1 MTVLSF
7 FTGQPL
13 APAAPVEQPRKQPRP
28 KPAPRQRGS
37 QSREHQKAMLAKVH
51 IAKDRLSLSEDD
63 YRNMLWDVFGVESSK
78 DLDRQGLHDLLQHLQ
93 RLGFE
98 PVKRRDRANPL
109 GGADGQIRKIE
120 ALLAEKGRVEGTDVP
135 WGYAVAILKRHTGG
149 QVTKFDEAS
158 PEQLRGVIAAL
169 IRDARRHG
177 RYTG

>member
-7 FTGQPL
+7 FTGQPVE
-13 APAAPVEQPRKQPRP
+13 PVVPRKQA
-28 KPAPRQRGS
+28 PAPVKARKRGS
-37 QSREHQKAMLAKVH
+37 LQREYQKAMLAKVH
-51 IAKDRLSLSEDD
+51 IARQRLDLSEDD
-63 YRNMLWDVFGVESSK
+63 YRNMLWDVFGVDSSK
-78 DLDRQGLHDLLQHLQ
+78 ELNLQGLHDLLQHLQ

-98 PVKRRDRANPL
+98 PVKRRDKANPL
-109 GGADGQIRKIE
+109 GGVDGQIRKIE

-149 QVTKFDEAS
+149 QVAKFDDAS

>member
-7 FTGQPL
+7 FTGQPVEPVVPRKR
-13 APAAPVEQPRKQPRP
+13 APAPVKARK
-28 KPAPRQRGS
+28 RGS
-37 QSREHQKAMLAKVH
+37 LPREYQKAMLAKVH
-51 IAKDRLSLSEDD
+51 IARARLDLSEDD
-63 YRNMLWDVFGVESSK
+63 YRNMLWDVFGVDSSK
-78 DLDRQGLHDLLQHLQ
+78 ELNLQGLHDLLQHLQ
-93 RLGFE
+93 KLGFQ
-98 PVKRRDRANPL
+98 PVKRRDKANPL
-109 GGADGQIRKIE
+109 GGVDGQIRKIE

-149 QVTKFDEAS
+149 QVTKFDDAS